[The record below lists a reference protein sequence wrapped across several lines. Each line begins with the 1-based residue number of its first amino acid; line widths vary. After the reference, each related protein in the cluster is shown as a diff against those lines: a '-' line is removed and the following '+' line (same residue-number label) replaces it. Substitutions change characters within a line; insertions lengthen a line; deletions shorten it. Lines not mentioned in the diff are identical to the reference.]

1 MNGKRE
7 RFLRV
12 AERRTNNVLSNL
24 RLLGNCSKKQNY
36 EYNQEDFKKIFQT
49 LDAEMR
55 RVRGLFESG
64 LENVRQFTLRD
75 K

>member
-12 AERRTNNVLSNL
+12 AERRTNNVLLNL
-24 RLLGNCSKKQNY
+24 RLLGNCSNRQNY
-36 EYNQEDFKKIFQT
+36 EYSHEDIKRIFLA
-49 LDAEMR
+49 LDAEVR
-55 RVRGLFESG
+55 RIKSLFESALG
-64 LENVRQFTLRD
+64 NARQFTLRD